1 MDSNLLLI
9 TSALDFAARK
19 HAGQRRKGVTA
30 EPYLNHLAEV
40 AQLLAEATA
49 GEDPILVAGGLL
61 HDSIEDTGTTHAEL
75 VAAFGVEV
83 ADLVRE
89 VTDDK
94 ALPKAERKRL
104 QILHAPHKSSRAK
117 LLKLADKTSNL
128 RALLASPPVDWPLV
142 RQQEYFDWAA
152 AVVAGCRGL
161 NASLEARF
169 DAALARRWELGGGTS
184 QGS

>member
-1 MDSNLLLI
+1 MNESLLLI
-9 TSALDFAARK
+9 TAALDFAARK
-19 HAGQRRKGVTA
+19 HAGQRRKDATA

-40 AQLLAEATA
+40 AQLLAEATE
-49 GEDPILVAGGLL
+49 GEDAILVAGGLL

-94 ALPKAERKRL
+94 SLPKAERKRL
-104 QILHAPHKSSRAK
+104 QILHAPHKSPRAK

-142 RQQEYFDWAA
+142 RQQDYFAWAA
-152 AVVAGCRGL
+152 DVVAGCRGI
-161 NASLEARF
+161 NAKLEAHF
-169 DAALARRWELGGGTS
+169 DTALARQAELGV
-184 QGS
+184 